1 MKSCVYPGSFDPI
14 TKGHMDI
21 IQRASRIFETV
32 YVAVLNNSAKNCM
45 FSVQKRVDMIKMATK
60 HIENVEVLS
69 FEGMLVDLLHK
80 VDSKIILRGLRT
92 SMDLELEQQTS
103 VINQNLDHEI
113 ETMALLSRPQTHFI
127 SSTAVR
133 ELLRFGADITEYVPH
148 TILEIINGGKTI

>member
-32 YVAVLNNSAKNCM
+32 YVAVLNNSSKNCM

-80 VDSKIILRGLRT
+80 ADSKIILRGLRT

-113 ETMALLSRPQTHFI
+113 ETIALLSRPQTHFI